1 VTVIPNGIPLDAP
14 AADSVGLRA
23 RLGVG
28 PTVPLVGTVSRL
40 VRQKGP
46 EDFVRA
52 SVLIARRV
60 PAAHFVLVGAGPR
73 QRQLDRALRRAGL
86 GRRFHQPPFLPGVS
100 ASLGELDVFVLASR
114 FEGGPYTPLEAMRA
128 GTPVVLTDVVGNRDV
143 VEHRVSGLLVPAAD
157 PDALA
162 AAVVELLLD
171 PELGASLAS
180 AARIRVREAF
190 DVAEQGR
197 ALSALYQQLARP

>member
-1 VTVIPNGIPLDAP
+1 
-14 AADSVGLRA
+14 
-23 RLGVG
+23 
-28 PTVPLVGTVSRL
+28 
-40 VRQKGP
+40 
-46 EDFVRA
+46 
-52 SVLIARRV
+52 
-60 PAAHFVLVGAGPR
+60 
-73 QRQLDRALRRAGL
+73 
-86 GRRFHQPPFLPGVS
+86 
-100 ASLGELDVFVLASR
+100 
-114 FEGGPYTPLEAMRA
+114 MRA
-128 GTPVVLTDVVGNRDV
+128 GTPVVLSDVVGNRDV

-180 AARIRVREAF
+180 AARTRVREAF